1 MSFLDWPIEK
11 CRFNHRLCH
20 TRRQNIA
27 SQLIKSFACAF
38 PRINYRL
45 VWELPLINAQ
55 AWRLGEARNVSLYGG
70 LIRHPVVTRAGLAV
84 ALAHETG
91 HHLGGEPRDP
101 DMTWMTW
108 QGQAD
113 YWAAKTGMPAVFGE
127 SAKRL
132 TLRGALQIRNLER
145 QLANDS
151 NEWASDLSP
160 ATRSK
165 IINAGLRGETMPSC
179 ATDELAKLL

>member
-1 MSFLDWPIEK
+1 MSFLDWPIEN
-11 CRFNHRLCH
+11 CRPSRLDY
-20 TRRQNIA
+20 TRRRNTA
-27 SQLIKSFACAF
+27 SRLIELFARTF
-38 PRINYRL
+38 PQVSYRL
-45 VWELPLINAQ
+45 VWESPHINAQ
-55 AWRLGEARNVSLYGG
+55 AWRLGEARNVYLYGG
-70 LIRHPVVTRAGLAV
+70 LVRHPVVTRAGLAV

-113 YWAAKTGMPAVFGE
+113 YWAANTGMPMVFGDA
-127 SAKRL
+127 AKRL

-151 NEWASDLSP
+151 NEWTSDLSP
-160 ATRSK
+160 ATRLK
-165 IINAGLRGETMPSC
+165 IINAGLHGEDLPTC